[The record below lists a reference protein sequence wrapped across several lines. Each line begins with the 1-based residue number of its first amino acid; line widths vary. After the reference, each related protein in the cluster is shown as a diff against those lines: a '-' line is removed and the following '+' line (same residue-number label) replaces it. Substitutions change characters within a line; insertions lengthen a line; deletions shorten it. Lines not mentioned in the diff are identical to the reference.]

1 MSTHIQSCINDSQIN
16 ISAYYS
22 IYEFISL
29 SSVQEK
35 MTSSSEAELE
45 MQSSSLSIKEN
56 GVNGSSCSSVA
67 KFIQFKISN

>member
-16 ISAYYS
+16 VSAYYS
-22 IYEFISL
+22 IYEYISL

-45 MQSSSLSIKEN
+45 MQSSSLSIQEN
-56 GVNGSSCSSVA
+56 SVNGSSCSSVA
-67 KFIQFKISN
+67 KFNSI